1 MFTDARSHLLALLL
15 GLLLVGAFG
24 CSHPWNALPEGSY
37 ERGKSEAEGG
47 ATLDAIED
55 LKLFIRRNPQDPLAD
70 DAQFLVGKS
79 YMETE
84 DYPVAA
90 VEFEIMQV
98 DYPSSELADDAAY
111 LEALSYVKQVPDY
124 RLDQTITKKAMD
136 KLNHYLKTYPSGKH
150 VKEVHDE
157 LDQLQAKLD
166 RKHFD
171 SAAFYERRG
180 HLVAANQVLENIL
193 EESPN
198 SPLRP
203 KILML
208 KGQTD
213 LKLKNYQD
221 AVTAL
226 RELVDRWPDF
236 VDHGK
241 AERLLKKAQK
251 AQKVAG
257 GDAS

>member
-1 MFTDARSHLLALLL
+1 MFTSWPTRLLL
-15 GLLLVGAFG
+15 FMVGLLLVSGLG
-24 CSHPWNALPEGSY
+24 CSHPWNSFPEGSY

-47 ATLDAIED
+47 SPLAAIDD

-70 DAQFLVGKS
+70 DAQFLVGQS

-111 LEALSYVKQVPDY
+111 LEALAYVKQVPDY

-136 KLNHYLKTYPSGKH
+136 KLEHYLKTYKSGKH
-150 VKEVHDE
+150 LSEARDE
-157 LDQLQAKLD
+157 LGQLQANLD

-171 SAAFYERRG
+171 SAAFYKRRG
-180 HLVAANQVLENIL
+180 RLAAADQVLENIL
-193 EESPN
+193 NESPN
-198 SPLRP
+198 SRLRP
-203 KILML
+203 KILMMKGETDFEL
-208 KGQTD
+208 KKFD
-213 LKLKNYQD
+213 KA
-221 AVTAL
+221 AVAL
-226 RELVDRWPDF
+226 RELIDRWPDHQ
-236 VDHGK
+236 DKGR
-241 AERLLKKAQK
+241 AEKLLKKVEK
-251 AQKVAG
+251 AAK

>member
-1 MFTDARSHLLALLL
+1 VFTNARSALVAFLSALLL
-15 GLLLVGAFG
+15 LGGIG

-37 ERGKSEAEGG
+37 ERGKAEAEGG
-47 ATLDAIED
+47 ASLDAIED

-70 DAQFLVGKS
+70 DAQFLVGKT

-98 DYPSSELADDAAY
+98 DYPNSELVDDAAY
-111 LEALSYVKQVPDY
+111 LEALSYVRQVPDY

-136 KLNHYLKTYPSGKH
+136 KLDHYLKTYPSGKH
-150 VKEVHDE
+150 LKEARDE

-166 RKHFD
+166 RKHYD
-171 SAAFYERRG
+171 SAAFYKRRG
-180 HLVAANQVLENIL
+180 HLVAANQVLDNIL
-193 EESPN
+193 KESPN
-198 SPLRP
+198 SQLRP
-203 KILML
+203 QVLLL
-208 KGQTD
+208 KGQTEF
-213 LKLKNYQD
+213 KLKNYKD

-226 RELVDRWPDF
+226 RELVDRWPDSKIR
-236 VDHGK
+236 GK
-241 AERLLKKAQK
+241 AESLLKKAEK
-251 AQKVAG
+251 AAG